1 MPDRHAM
8 AEAHEKFLAEL
19 NGGVK
24 SRGSGSQWHDKADG
38 RSDHLDVPFAFC
50 WDGKATLGE
59 SVSVTR
65 KMWDKITEEAHG
77 ERPQL
82 GLRFYDSERLD
93 VGIDLITI
101 LAADY
106 GELLEMARAAAGGFT
121 IKPDAWEQL
130 SEDDIEELRKGIED
144 VIAQGGQMQLVKA
157 PASEA
162 ELRSQLAALRRERA
176 GHVAEIERLKEALAA
191 AAPPESP
198 RQLGPAVI
206 PSLPWTVVHK
216 RTLPQGRSSFA
227 GTFYDA
233 QGHSHSMTVASVRVE
248 PTGSDRSRL
257 MVNDQVVRAGELWI
271 DGRLNVKVGG

>member
-106 GELLEMARAAAGGFT
+106 GELLETARESDSGGDLQS
-121 IKPDAWEQL
+121 K
-130 SEDDIEELRKGIED
+130 
-144 VIAQGGQMQLVKA
+144 
-157 PASEA
+157 
-162 ELRSQLAALRRERA
+162 LAALRRERA

-191 AAPPESP
+191 AAPPEPP
-198 RQLGPAVI
+198 RQLGPVQI
-206 PSLPWTVVHK
+206 PTLPWTVVHK
-216 RTLPQGRSSFA
+216 RTLPQGGFSLA
-227 GTFYDA
+227 GVFYDA
-233 QGHSHSMTVASVRVE
+233 QGHSHSMDVATVLVE